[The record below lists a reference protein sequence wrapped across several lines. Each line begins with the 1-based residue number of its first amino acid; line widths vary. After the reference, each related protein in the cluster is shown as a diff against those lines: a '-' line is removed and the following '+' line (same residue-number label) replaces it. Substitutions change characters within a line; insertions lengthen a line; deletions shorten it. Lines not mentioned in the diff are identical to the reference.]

1 MKNKKEVQSD
11 VFSTEDLIH
20 FLQEKKNYQAR
31 EARMI
36 VRDFLDALD
45 IPLSQS
51 KDIIFRGHFVLKKK
65 KLNTRFICPDIIR
78 RYNPTIPLSDRVI
91 VARRNAYKFI
101 PSSQLKA
108 KIKASKILPD
118 KAFKTMMMDHSDQ
131 S

>member
-1 MKNKKEVQSD
+1 MKNKVQDSD

-20 FLQEKKNYQAR
+20 YLQAKKNYQAR

-45 IPLSQS
+45 IPLSLS
-51 KDIIFRGHFVLKKK
+51 KNIVFRGHFLLKKK

-78 RYNPTIPLSDRVI
+78 RYNPTIPLSDKVI

-101 PSSQLKA
+101 PSSQLKE

-118 KAFKTMMMDHSDQ
+118 KEFKTMMSDRLDK